1 MREVPHLLPMAQFA
15 TLIGVAFLA
24 ATLAAVTGFGG
35 AALLL
40 PVLVISYGVR
50 EAIPILTV
58 AQLVG
63 NGSRVWLN
71 RRAIDA
77 AVVRW
82 FALGGVPA
90 ALLGGFLFA
99 TAPLR
104 ILTRGLG
111 AFLILLVLW
120 RHLHRTPP
128 RMPLRGFAVL
138 GACSSFLSA
147 LLGSVGPLMAPF
159 FLAYGLMKAAY
170 IGTEALTTV
179 IMHLTKLVAYQQ
191 ASVLSARALV
201 VGAALTPA
209 MILGSYAGKRIVD
222 RLPERVFITV
232 IECTLLAAGALFIW
246 RG

>member
-1 MREVPHLLPMAQFA
+1 MLHLTQFA
-15 TLIGVAFLA
+15 ILIAVAFLA

-40 PVLVISYGVR
+40 PVLVVAYGVR

-71 RRAIDA
+71 RRAVDFS
-77 AVVRW
+77 VVRW
-82 FALGGVPA
+82 FTLGGVPA
-90 ALLGGFLFA
+90 ALLGGVLFS
-99 TAPLR
+99 TAPIS

-111 AFLILLVLW
+111 AFLILLVVW
-120 RHLHRTPP
+120 RRARRAPP

-159 FLAYGLMKAAY
+159 FLAYGLVKAAY

-179 IMHLTKLVAYQQ
+179 LMHVTKLVAYQQ
-191 ASVLSARALV
+191 TSVLSTHALWA
-201 VGAALTPA
+201 GASLTPA
-209 MILGSYAGKRIVD
+209 MIAGSYVGKRIVD
-222 RLPERVFITV
+222 RLPERVFIAV
-232 IECTLLAAGALFIW
+232 IEMTLLVAGALFLW